1 MRLDQWLVKN
11 QKVRSRTQAE
21 ELIKRGEVSIL
32 DPKTSEWQAVQ
43 KPSFE
48 VNDEFDPEHLK
59 ISSVLLDYVARSG
72 YKLEKALE
80 HLKIRL
86 TGFNCLDVGQS
97 TGGFSQA
104 LLEKGALTVVGLD
117 VGSNQLSEDLR
128 KYNNL
133 FCFENLDIRKAKDNP
148 DLVAHTPFDL
158 AVVDVSFI
166 SLTQVLDYIVPLL
179 KVGAQ
184 GLALVKP
191 QFELTARDLDKKG
204 LVKSTDKYLEVETK
218 IRNHL
223 KELKLQCLDYFKSE
237 LEGKDGNTEFFVHFK
252 I

>member
-1 MRLDQWLVKN
+1 MRLDRWLVKH
-11 QKVRSRTQAE
+11 QRVRSRTQAE
-21 ELIKRGEVSIL
+21 ELIKRGEVSIYDL
-32 DPKTSEWQAVQ
+32 KTSEWKEVL

-48 VNDEFDPEHLK
+48 IKEEFDPDHLK

-86 TGFNCLDVGQS
+86 TGLNCLDVGQS

-104 LLEKGALTVVGLD
+104 LIEKGALYVVGLD
-117 VGSNQLSEDLR
+117 VGSNQLSEDLL
-128 KYNNL
+128 KYPHL

-158 AVVDVSFI
+158 VVVDVSFI
-166 SLTQVLDYIVPLL
+166 SLTQVLEDIVPLL

-184 GLALVKP
+184 GIALVKP
-191 QFELTARDLDKKG
+191 QFELTAQDLDKKG
-204 LVKSTDKYLEVETK
+204 LVKSADKYLEVESK

-223 KELKLQCLDYFKSE
+223 QHLKLQCLDYFQSE
-237 LEGKDGNTEFFVHFK
+237 LDGKDGNTEFFVHFK
-252 I
+252 V